1 MITVQ
6 QLLREKGNEVWS
18 VSPEATV
25 YEAVA
30 LMAEK
35 SIGALIVTEHGRL
48 VGIFSERDYARK
60 IVLKDRSSKATRVRE
75 IMTAKVISVGPDE
88 TIDDCMLLMSNNK
101 IRHLPV
107 LAGERVAGMLS
118 IGDLLKAIITEKQS
132 LIEQLEH
139 YIGGTV

>member
-6 QLLREKGNEVWS
+6 QLLREKGNQVWS

-35 SIGALIVTEHGRL
+35 AIGALIVMEHGRL

-107 LAGERVAGMLS
+107 LADERVAGMLS

-139 YIGGTV
+139 YIGGAV